1 MDEVVC
7 SIQQQ
12 HSKLYTVDTIYFSDL
27 FYISM
32 HWTNQNP
39 LKELH
44 PLLVSYGQRVDS
56 ASFCQAYFGFF
67 FLWKVCIMLGS
78 LLQVSAVIRVVM
90 KFVCHDSI
98 MEISQEMHVTM

>member
-1 MDEVVC
+1 MYTVIYKDEVVC

-32 HWTNQNP
+32 HWTNQYP

-67 FLWKVCIMLGS
+67 FSVKGVHHVGF
-78 LLQVSAVIRVVM
+78 VIAGECRN
-90 KFVCHDSI
+90 
-98 MEISQEMHVTM
+98 